1 MALRSIVVS
10 PRDSSRSPERR
21 RPSPEERARQL
32 RTRRR
37 NAFLVVLVAVVAVVG
52 AIAWSAR
59 DTGGSPDSGAT
70 AEETPLQV
78 FATPPKPQLPAPKQS
93 AIAVTAAGGGGL
105 QMRLV
110 ATPAAGAPVTG
121 PWEPGAKAIAI
132 PAAIAS
138 ATEAGPIP
146 GYVEVRDDSGKTAR
160 SGVFLLPPAPGP
172 GTAEVVRSVN
182 TTKPYVALV
191 FDDGLDGAGVSR
203 IIDVLRRT
211 KSGGTFCLNGINV
224 KTWSESLTK
233 KVHAAVADGVI
244 TLCSHG
250 WGHRTSTTSSE
261 AEATADLSNNASTD
275 RYIGVS
281 SIPFYR
287 PPYGALSPGIEKAAG
302 KLGYRWIVMWDVDP
316 SDYEKPDAATLT
328 RRVVSASK
336 KGSIVV
342 LHAIGTTADALPSMI
357 AGLKAKGLKAV
368 TLTTM
373 FGDSATTPGDAAG
386 STSTTP
392 VVTGGDAP
400 PAPGEGA

>member
-1 MALRSIVVS
+1 M
-10 PRDSSRSPERR
+10 RR
-21 RPSPEERARQL
+21 
-32 RTRRR
+32 RRR
-37 NAFLVVLVAVVAVVG
+37 NAFVIVLVAVIAVVG
-52 AIAWSAR
+52 AIAWSSR
-59 DTGGSPDSGAT
+59 DTGGSPAPAPAAGDT
-70 AEETPLQV
+70 VLQV
-78 FATPPKPQLPAPKQS
+78 FATPPKPQLPAPKQATI
-93 AIAVTAAGGGGL
+93 AITAAGGEGL

-110 ATPAAGAPVTG
+110 ATPAGAAPITG
-121 PWEPGAKAIAI
+121 PWEPGAKQLAV
-132 PAAIAS
+132 PAAVGT
-138 ATEAGPIP
+138 ATRAGSIP

-160 SGVFLLPPAPGP
+160 SGAFLLPPEPGP
-172 GTAEVVRSVN
+172 GTAQVIRSVS

-211 KSGGTFCLNGINV
+211 KSGGTLCLNGINV
-224 KTWSESLTK
+224 KSWSQSLTT

-261 AEATADLSNNASTD
+261 AEATVDLSNNAATD

-281 SIPFYR
+281 SVPFYR

-302 KLGYRWIVMWDVDP
+302 KLGYRWIVLWDVDP
-316 SDYEKPDAATLT
+316 SDYEKPDPATLT
-328 RRVVSASK
+328 QRVVSASK

-357 AGLKAKGLKAV
+357 KGLNAKGLKAV